1 MWTRPSND
9 SNRRATPV
17 KIRRHVRHLPS
28 AEPGANFTLLTWQA
42 EGVEPT
48 GQLLFLHGAL
58 GHGSRHTEMF
68 EWFIRRSQGH
78 MAVHALDF
86 VGHGLSSGTRAYV
99 KSFKHWVEDTL
110 QTYQMLAQGGSL
122 TVMGHSMGGLIALKT
137 VLEQEVRIPPNVGPL
152 VLCNPCIRPQQ
163 VVDFPHVEKA
173 FNAVADHLPLLRY
186 PRVYKGADLV
196 NDAASANAFETDPLI
211 PSFITSQMAREI
223 WYASQE
229 VRPLSYFL
237 KRPVL
242 FLVSDQDVVVD
253 RQATLLFTRGID
265 KRWVKVIEYQNV
277 RHELLHETI
286 RHRVWTDVATWL
298 EAL

>member
-1 MWTRPSND
+1 MWTRPSNEL
-9 SNRRATPV
+9 NRRAETR
-17 KIRRHVRHLPS
+17 KILRTARHFAS
-28 AEPGANFTLLTWQA
+28 AEAGAQFVLQSWRA
-42 EGVEPT
+42 EGSQPSQ
-48 GQLLFLHGAL
+48 QLLFLHGAL
-58 GHGSRHTEMF
+58 GHGTRHSEML
-68 EWFIRRSQGH
+68 EWFIRRSQG
-78 MAVHALDF
+78 ATEVHALDF

-99 KSFKHWVEDTL
+99 KSFRHWIEDTL
-110 QTYQMLAQGGSL
+110 QVYHLLAAQGPL

-137 VLEQEVRIPPNVGPL
+137 ALEFEVRVPPEVGPL
-152 VLCNPCIRPQQ
+152 ILCNPCIRPQQ
-163 VVDFPHVEKA
+163 VVDFPKIETA

-186 PRVYKGADLV
+186 PRVYKGPELA
-196 NDAASANAFETDPLI
+196 NNAAAANAFETDPLI

-229 VRPLSYFL
+229 VRPLSYFI

-253 RQATLLFTRGID
+253 REATLLFTRGID

-277 RHELLHETI
+277 RHELLHENI